1 MSQENVDIVRRL
13 LEKFQEGL
21 DRGDPGAIFDL
32 DAVADDCELE
42 LARPFEG
49 RSTYRGREEFA
60 EFVRAWTAE
69 FEDYTL
75 LIERVVDTGE
85 GQVVVIHHQHAI
97 GRASGAPVE
106 WHMGQVFELD
116 AGRVVRLRNYLDPT
130 EALAA
135 AGVSE

>member
-1 MSQENVDIVRRL
+1 MSQQDVDIVRRL

-32 DAVADDCELE
+32 DAVAEDCELE

-60 EFVRAWTAE
+60 EFLRAWTAE
-69 FEDYTL
+69 FEDYML

-85 GQVVVIHHQHAI
+85 GQVVAIHHQHAI

-106 WHMGQVFELD
+106 WHMGQVVELE
-116 AGRVVRLRNYLDPT
+116 AGRVIRLRNYLDPA

>member
-1 MSQENVDIVRRL
+1 MSQQNVDIVRRL

-32 DAVADDCELE
+32 DAVADHCELE

-106 WHMGQVFELD
+106 WHMGQVFQLD